1 MIALKDST
9 TSVNRSLHEI
19 AQGIQS
25 TAESIQEQSVMTGE
39 IREAVRIAEEN
50 TTEVVKSAQNSATQ
64 IEENSQRME
73 LLRKQSEDIESIGI
87 DVEKAM
93 QELKEKAEE
102 VAGITKVIFSISEQ
116 TNLLALNASIESAR
130 AGEAG
135 KGFAVVADQ
144 IRELSKQTKKS
155 TEQIE
160 QIAEQL
166 NSNADVTADLVGKS
180 LSATMQ
186 QKDLIEQNA
195 ASFVQLRNH
204 SDSLSERA
212 DNLEHEIK
220 HLLHSNNRIVESI
233 TQLSAVSEEVTASTQ
248 EASDMSEHDLGEL
261 ESVTISILDVQKTVD
276 QLKQY
281 HTEDSESAEQTD

>member
-1 MIALKDST
+1 M
-9 TSVNRSLHEI
+9 
-19 AQGIQS
+19 
-25 TAESIQEQSVMTGE
+25 
-39 IREAVRIAEEN
+39 
-50 TTEVVKSAQNSATQ
+50 
-64 IEENSQRME
+64 
-73 LLRKQSEDIESIGI
+73 RKQSEDIESVGI

-93 QELKEKAEE
+93 QELKEKVEE

-144 IRELSKQTKKS
+144 IRELSEQTKKS

-248 EASDMSEHDLGEL
+248 EASDMSEHDLEEL
-261 ESVTISILDVQKTVD
+261 KSVTISILDVQKTVD